1 MEIYQNSDML
11 YDIPITTDGQPLL
24 ASDVEKIEFTFGSIV
39 KVFPESEDITA
50 KENGV
55 YQVRLKQEE
64 TCGCEKKIA
73 VQIRVKTLEG
83 RVIPSKIQYVWVNDC
98 LSKEVL

>member
-1 MEIYQNSDML
+1 MKIYQNSDML
-11 YDIPITTDGQPLL
+11 YDIPITADGQPLL
-24 ASDVEKIEFTFGSIV
+24 ASDVEKIEFTFGSV
-39 KVFPESEDITA
+39 QKVFPESEDITA

-64 TCGCEKKIA
+64 TCKCEKKIP

-83 RVIPSKIQYVWVNDC
+83 RVIPSEIQQVSVCDC
-98 LSKEVL
+98 ISKEVL